1 MIDVRTLDGQIVK
14 LNPHDEATN
23 KALDVVPSMYKM
35 NVEDLNQLLAYH
47 EVFGKLQ
54 THTSADLTSGDQTQ
68 QHSPAVAIL
77 HNSTGMVVKACDSIN
92 ADGSTG
98 TVLNAD
104 MTIANNSGTSSSSSS
119 IVPTGN
125 HTCDICNK
133 IFPFRYQM
141 IVHRRYHAEKKP
153 FTCQVNSRQTT
164 SFGQI

>member
-14 LNPHDEATN
+14 LNPHDEAGN

-54 THTSADLTSGDQTQ
+54 THTSTDLASNDQTQ
-68 QHSPAVAIL
+68 QHSQTVAIL
-77 HNSTGMVVKACDSIN
+77 HNSAGMVVKTCDQLS
-92 ADGSTG
+92 ADGSTS
-98 TVLNAD
+98 TVLSAD
-104 MTIANNSGTSSSSSS
+104 LTIANNSSSPSPVPA

-133 IFPFRYQM
+133 VFPFRYQM

-153 FTCQVNSRQTT
+153 FTCQVD
-164 SFGQI
+164 FVA